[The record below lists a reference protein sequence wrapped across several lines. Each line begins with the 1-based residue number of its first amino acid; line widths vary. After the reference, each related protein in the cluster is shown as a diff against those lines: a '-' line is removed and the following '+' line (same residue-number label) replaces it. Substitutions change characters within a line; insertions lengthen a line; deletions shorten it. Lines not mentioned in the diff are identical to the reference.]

1 MCKEKNNKIK
11 SLFKYLIAWIE
22 QVRPLH
28 LVYSVFKFALIN
40 IISVTY
46 LAFKMEISSSLGNQ
60 KKILN
65 AILLI

>member
-1 MCKEKNNKIK
+1 MCKEKINKIK
-11 SLFKYLIAWIE
+11 SLFKYLIVRIE

-28 LVYSVFKFALIN
+28 LVYSVFKLSLIS

-46 LAFKMEISSSLGNQ
+46 LALKTEISSSLGNQ
-60 KKILN
+60 KKFVN